1 MLEKFTVFFGLNVR
15 FIAGPQ
21 GLHGVEGP
29 RFRMFF
35 FRCVFNN
42 LTIGVL
48 RLFLRREVHRNGI
61 ADVVGIFLDQAFQ
74 EVFVRVVFFRFA
86 AVKFL
91 AQGQD
96 NRRAV
101 LRLFAGFQ
109 RILAV
114 ACRFPFIG
122 FCFTGLA
129 GDDRHRIGDHEG
141 RIKTDAELADQ
152 VFVDAAAFLGFL
164 QLFQKGLRARFGNG
178 AQVLHELVFI
188 HADAVIGN
196 RQGMLVFIR
205 RQMDFKGRIAFEKVV
220 IRQRFVM
227 QLIDRVG
234 CVGNQFP

>member
-1 MLEKFTVFFGLNVR
+1 MPCFG
-15 FIAGPQ
+15 
-21 GLHGVEGP
+21 
-29 RFRMFF
+29 FR
-35 FRCVFNN
+35 R
-42 LTIGVL
+42 
-48 RLFLRREVHRNGI
+48 
-61 ADVVGIFLDQAFQ
+61 
-74 EVFVRVVFFRFA
+74 
-86 AVKFL
+86 
-91 AQGQD
+91 
-96 NRRAV
+96 
-101 LRLFAGFQ
+101 FQ

-122 FCFTGLA
+122 FCFA
-129 GDDRHRIGDHEG
+129 GFARDDRHRIGDHEG
-141 RIKTDAELADQ
+141 RIKADAELANQ

-164 QLFQKGLRARFGNG
+164 QLFQKGLRARFSNG